1 MKESFWNALH
11 LVQHKQ
17 SESSTQHFSNSHSKN
32 SITYEMKTAHSN
44 VSVSSVY
51 HFFLFSAPFTTLC
64 CHFWHFPHIHFQH
77 FIYSSIQKNVYSHY
91 CEFIIDVV
99 DTNICIKITC
109 ILWEILYFILRTECP
124 PYLKHFHFIFGE
136 WIRNVIRV
144 TPFHLFTSTICF
156 ARSWLTLPTPF
167 VMDGRL
173 IL

>member
-1 MKESFWNALH
+1 MRFIWYSI
-11 LVQHKQ
+11 
-17 SESSTQHFSNSHSKN
+17 SNLN
-32 SITYEMKTAHSN
+32 QAHSTFQTAIHKILLHMKWRLRIQM
-44 VSVSSVY
+44 SPFRQCIISS
-51 HFFLFSAPFTTLC
+51 FFSAPFTTLC